1 MLKNKV
7 PWADFRNR
15 PKILLVD
22 DQPANIRLLNELFR
36 EDCDVFMATSG
47 QQAIDVCVSECPVLV
62 LMDIVMPEMDGLEV
76 LSRLKAIDV
85 TSQIPVIF
93 VTGQRDDENEEF
105 ALASGAVDFIT
116 KPIRPAIVRARAR
129 THLTL
134 KYQSD
139 LLRNVA
145 MIDVL
150 TGAPNRR
157 RFDDALQTEWNR
169 CARDKLPLSLA
180 MIDVDFFKRFN
191 DTYGHQAGDTCL
203 VNVARALRT
212 GLRRPQDLLARY
224 GGEEFVC
231 LLPQTLTEGAARVT
245 DQMLEE
251 VRNLGIAHSTSDAAG
266 IVTISIGLATMQPAG
281 DCDFLQ
287 LIGQADRALYEAKRC
302 GRNQMVSSELTN

>member
-1 MLKNKV
+1 MT
-7 PWADFRNR
+7 NR
-15 PKILLVD
+15 QTFD
-22 DQPANIRLLNELFR
+22 LLNELFR

-47 QQAIDVCVSECPVLV
+47 QQAIDVCVSECPDLV

-76 LSRLKAIDV
+76 LQRLKAIDV

-93 VTGQRDDENEEF
+93 VTGQHDDENEEY

-145 MIDVL
+145 MIDGL

-203 VNVARALRT
+203 VHVARALRS

-231 LLPQTLTEGAARVT
+231 LLPQTLTDGAERVAE
-245 DQMLEE
+245 QMLDE
-251 VRNLGIAHSTSDAAG
+251 VRSLGVAHSTSDASG
-266 IVTISIGLATMQPAG
+266 TVTVSIGLATMHPAG
-281 DCDFLQ
+281 DCDFSQ
-287 LIGQADRALYEAKRC
+287 LLAHADRALYEAKRC
-302 GRNQMVSSELTN
+302 GRNRIVSAELTN